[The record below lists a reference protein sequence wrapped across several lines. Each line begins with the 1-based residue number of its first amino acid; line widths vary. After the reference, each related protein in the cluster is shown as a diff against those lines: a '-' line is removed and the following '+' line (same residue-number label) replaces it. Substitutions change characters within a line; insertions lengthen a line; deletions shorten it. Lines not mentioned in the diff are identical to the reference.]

1 MNEIYP
7 VPEQFVKTARTNE
20 QEYFERYQQSVDDP
34 DTFWAEAAKSSNG
47 LSPLTKLK
55 IRALIKTALK

>member
-20 QEYFERYQQSVDDP
+20 QEY
-34 DTFWAEAAKSSNG
+34 
-47 LSPLTKLK
+47 LSEIFAGGALTKVKSAGVLTPK
-55 IRALIKTALK
+55 ASD